1 MKIDHLPIGARFL
14 WKGVAYTK
22 AGPMTASA
30 DSGGSVFVPK
40 HAVLQPVPGEAPPPP
55 AAPESGPIDAAKV
68 LAAFETYHQTAL
80 TLAGEDGRCA
90 LESARQRF
98 IAEIR

>member
-22 AGPMTASA
+22 AGPMTAST

-40 HAVLQPVPGEAPPPP
+40 HAVLQPVPGEAPPPLAIGPEPLDP
-55 AAPESGPIDAAKV
+55 ARLLV
-68 LAAFETYHQTAL
+68 AFEAYHQTAL
-80 TLAGEDGRCA
+80 ELTDETGQLA
-90 LESARQRF
+90 LEAARRRF
-98 IAEIR
+98 LSEIR